1 MNKKTFL
8 TSIMAVVVTAATL
21 LPLPAASAAES
32 ASAASRT
39 ITVTGQAEI
48 SMTPDIAM
56 ATFGVTTAGTSV
68 EAAKHENDRTMQ
80 NILDSLLA
88 AGLEKSQVQTSTFSV
103 QPVYA
108 NDKNGGES
116 NSISS
121 YRVQNTVTVTIEDI
135 NKVSQVID
143 TAFNAGA
150 NQFQGIRFSVKK
162 EDGLKDNLL
171 KQALLDGKRKAALM
185 ADTLDAKLGRPVSI
199 QENGQVSTVMFDSV
213 QFKRVASNT
222 PIAAGSLTAS
232 ATVTLVFEL
241 E

>member
-1 MNKKTFL
+1 MNKKFFL
-8 TSIMAVVVTAATL
+8 TGLLTAVFAAATL
-21 LPLPAASAAES
+21 LPLPAAMAADT
-32 ASAASRT
+32 AAASRT

-48 SMTPDIAM
+48 SMTPDIAV
-56 ATFGVTTAGTSV
+56 ATFGVTTAGASV

-88 AGLEKSQVQTSTFSV
+88 AGLEKSQVQTATFSV

-121 YRVQNTVTVTIEDI
+121 YRVQNTVTVTMEDI
-135 NKVSQVID
+135 SKVSQVID

-185 ADTLDAKLGRPVSI
+185 ADTLDAKLGRPISI

-213 QFKRVASNT
+213 QFKRAASST